1 MRRLSWRRSIFFF
14 QPLRNP
20 HFEKGNRGWIVAGR
34 LLLFIRERGF

>member
-20 HFEKGNRGWIVAGR
+20 DFEKGNRGWIAVR
-34 LLLFIRERGF
+34 LRLFIRERGF